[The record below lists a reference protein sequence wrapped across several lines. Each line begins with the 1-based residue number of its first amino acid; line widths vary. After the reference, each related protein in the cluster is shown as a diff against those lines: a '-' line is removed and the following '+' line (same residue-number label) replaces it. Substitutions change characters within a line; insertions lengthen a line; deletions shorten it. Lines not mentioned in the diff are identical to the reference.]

1 MQVIWAQLNFTEI
14 LINFFGVV
22 TPRIK
27 KLKLD
32 AIWFMPNV
40 SFVVHGDTF
49 FYLVDVVG
57 RQRWCLLGQEIR
69 NHDTIWSIITFG
81 HDAIAV
87 FLAPA
92 EAWGIYHSYW
102 MKIEDRIRICWWC
115 RQPSIH
121 SIYDPMMTVH
131 NCW

>member
-49 FYLVDVVG
+49 FYLVDVVVVG
-57 RQRWCLLGQEIR
+57 RSMKFMFIQKYWLG
-69 NHDTIWSIITFG
+69 
-81 HDAIAV
+81 
-87 FLAPA
+87 
-92 EAWGIYHSYW
+92 
-102 MKIEDRIRICWWC
+102 
-115 RQPSIH
+115 
-121 SIYDPMMTVH
+121 
-131 NCW
+131 